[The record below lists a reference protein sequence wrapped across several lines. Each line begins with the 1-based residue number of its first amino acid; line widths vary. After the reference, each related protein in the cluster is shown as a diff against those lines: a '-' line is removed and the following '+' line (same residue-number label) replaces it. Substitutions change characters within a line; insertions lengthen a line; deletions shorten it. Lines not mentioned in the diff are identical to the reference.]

1 VTPLVTGNGTYSFA
15 LATTS
20 STGLS
25 MSSREG
31 AHAPELVVS
40 TTGGNTPPTANPV
53 SVNATTAVSTPWSPS
68 VSDPDGDPLT
78 CSIVTPPAHGTA
90 TVAASCGSGTYQSNA
105 SYTGPDPFTYKVND
119 THADSTA
126 ATVSVTVTSG
136 GGGGGPPAFVQ
147 EKVASGNTGT
157 IVDTLTGAAGTG
169 HTLVALVAL
178 AAGSSASVTTVTD
191 SASGTWTK
199 GPVGFLNGV
208 NSRVEIW
215 YRLGIS
221 APVTSVTVTLS
232 AAKSASVNVSEWSGV
247 ATTSAVDASLG
258 GSAPD
263 STTVTTPGPFST
275 TNAVDVVIGAV
286 NYPLTAT
293 ATLGAGSFTSLAEF
307 NFSTSVH
314 GRAAYRITSATG
326 SQQASWTLSATSGG
340 NGGAILALK
349 GA

>member
-1 VTPLVTGNGTYSFA
+1 
-15 LATTS
+15 
-20 STGLS
+20 
-25 MSSREG
+25 
-31 AHAPELVVS
+31 
-40 TTGGNTPPTANPV
+40 
-53 SVNATTAVSTPWSPS
+53 
-68 VSDPDGDPLT
+68 
-78 CSIVTPPAHGTA
+78 
-90 TVAASCGSGTYQSNA
+90 
-105 SYTGPDPFTYKVND
+105 
-119 THADSTA
+119 
-126 ATVSVTVTSG
+126 
-136 GGGGGPPAFVQ
+136 
-147 EKVASGNTGT
+147 
-157 IVDTLTGAAGTG
+157 
-169 HTLVALVAL
+169 
-178 AAGSSASVTTVTD
+178 
-191 SASGTWTK
+191 
-199 GPVGFLNGV
+199 VGFLNGV